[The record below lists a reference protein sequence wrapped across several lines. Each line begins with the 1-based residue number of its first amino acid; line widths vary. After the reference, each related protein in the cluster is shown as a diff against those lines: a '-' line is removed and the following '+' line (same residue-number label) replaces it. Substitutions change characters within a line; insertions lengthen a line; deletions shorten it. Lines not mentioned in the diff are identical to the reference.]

1 LFGLLPP
8 WIIKPSKK
16 LLDTE
21 EKKMKNDTMKNNTA
35 TELDFNDLE
44 MVSGGLSL
52 NSIFDT
58 VEKSAR
64 VIKDVYDWIVH

>member
-1 LFGLLPP
+1 
-8 WIIKPSKK
+8 
-16 LLDTE
+16 
-21 EKKMKNDTMKNNTA
+21 MKNDTMNNNSA

-64 VIKDVYDWIVH
+64 AIKEVYDWIVH